1 MNSNLEPKPDS
12 LSAPDYILQ
21 NFVASDR
28 IAVLV
33 RSRKAG
39 ETIQRITTAKTR
51 PARIFRRGSATRMSA
66 LTCT

>member
-1 MNSNLEPKPDS
+1 MNSNLGPKSDS

-21 NFVASDR
+21 NFEASDR

-33 RSRKAG
+33 RSR
-39 ETIQRITTAKTR
+39 
-51 PARIFRRGSATRMSA
+51 IFRRGSGTRMSV